1 MGRLDG
7 KIAVVTGTSSGI
19 GRATAVRLAQEGA
32 KVACLDVVEDVN
44 EKTAAQIRE
53 SGGVASAHVCNVAD
67 RSSVQAA
74 VAAATNEHGGGVDV
88 LCNIAGIG
96 KFANSHDQP
105 IEEWDRIIAVNLTGT
120 WNMCQAVLPSMLERN
135 SGAIVNTASTA
146 GVMGQPFSAAYCA
159 SKGGV
164 VLLTQ
169 ALATE
174 YIRKNIRVNAVA
186 PGGIQTAIIKD
197 FSQLPE
203 GADYTL
209 LQKITLPDDQWGQ
222 PEEVAGLFAFLAS
235 DEARYVNGS
244 IYKIDGGLTC

>member
-1 MGRLDG
+1 MGRLNG
-7 KIAVVTGTSSGI
+7 RVAIVTGTSSGI
-19 GRATAVRLAQEGA
+19 GRATALRLAAEGA

-44 EKTAAQIRE
+44 EKTAGQIRE
-53 SGGVASAHVCNVAD
+53 AGGTASAQVCNVAD
-67 RSSVQAA
+67 RASVQSA
-74 VAAATNEHGGGVDV
+74 VEAATAELGPCDV
-88 LCNIAGIG
+88 LCNIAGVG
-96 KFANSHDQP
+96 KFANSADQP
-105 IEEWDRIIAVNLTGT
+105 IEEWDRIIGVNLTGT

-135 SGAIVNTASTA
+135 TGVILNTASTA

-164 VLLTQ
+164 VMLTQ

-197 FSQLPE
+197 FTQLPE

-209 LQKITLPDDQWGQ
+209 LSKITLPDDQWGE

-235 DEARYVNGS
+235 DEARYINGS

>member
-1 MGRLDG
+1 MGRLNG
-7 KIAVVTGTSSGI
+7 RVAIVTGTSSGI
-19 GRATAVRLAQEGA
+19 GRATALRLAEDGA

-44 EKTAAQIRE
+44 EKTAGQIRE
-53 SGGVASAHVCNVAD
+53 AGGVASAQVCNVAD
-67 RSSVQAA
+67 RASVQSA
-74 VAAATNEHGGGVDV
+74 VKAATDELGPCDV
-88 LCNIAGIG
+88 LCNIAGVG

-105 IEEWDRIIAVNLTGT
+105 IEEWDRIIGVNLTGT

-135 SGAIVNTASTA
+135 TGVILNTASTA

-164 VLLTQ
+164 VMLTQ

-174 YIRKNIRVNAVA
+174 YVRMNIRVNAVA

-197 FSQLPE
+197 FTQLPE
-203 GADYTL
+203 GADHTL

-235 DEARYVNGS
+235 DEARYINGS
-244 IYKIDGGLTC
+244 IYKIDGGLTS

>member
-7 KIAVVTGTSSGI
+7 KVAIVTGTSSGI

-32 KVACLDVVEDVN
+32 KVACLDVVEDAN
-44 EKTAAQIRE
+44 EKTAGRVRE
-53 SGGVASAHVCNVAD
+53 VGGTAFAHVCNVAD
-67 RSSVQAA
+67 RDSVRAA
-74 VAAATNEHGGGVDV
+74 VDAAVDELGGVHV
-88 LCNIAGIG
+88 LCNVAGIG

-120 WNMCQAVLPSMLERN
+120 WNMCQAVLPRYLEQ
-135 SGAIVNTASTA
+135 GGGVIVNTASTA

-174 YIRKNIRVNAVA
+174 YIRRNIRVNAIA

-197 FSQLPE
+197 FSELPE
-203 GADYTL
+203 GADFTL
-209 LQKITLPDDQWGQ
+209 LQKITLPDDQWGR
-222 PEEVAGLFAFLAS
+222 PEEVAGVFAFLAS

-244 IYKIDGGLTC
+244 VYKIDGGLTC